1 MSSADDL
8 DLLSAAARLLFQ
20 NGQTTEKTVT
30 AVEQIGAVLGY
41 HALLLPR
48 WGELSIRIDG
58 PTGPIQEVIDAEPAG
73 VDMNKVAAT
82 TKAIDALCEGRIDV
96 ATARLSFD
104 AISRYPPVGVARYA
118 LMAAAGA
125 DALGVIFGTAHWFS
139 LGLIA
144 LSAGL
149 GAYLRRWLAGLSHN
163 LFVQPFCAA
172 LLAGSIGAVAVRLQL
187 SSALRLIALCP
198 CMILVPGPHLL
209 NGAID
214 LIRGRLSLGSTRIG
228 YALLIILAICSGLL
242 IGLSFAGVGLP
253 ASGTATAVPFGYDL
267 IAAGVAV
274 GAYGTFFGMPWRT
287 LPVPILIGAIAHGTR
302 WAVISLG
309 GCSLETGAFVSC
321 LLVGIAATPIAD
333 RMRLPFAAF
342 GFASVVSLIPG
353 VYLFRMA
360 GGLLELIAQGE
371 KATPDLLLS
380 IVADGM
386 TATLIFFAMTFG
398 LIAPKLL
405 IEHFFPRTIG
415 CHTLT
420 PQRSS
425 IETQPK

>member
-1 MSSADDL
+1 MSPVGASIVAASREDL
-8 DLLSAAARLLFQ
+8 DLLSASAKLLLE
-20 NGQTTEKTVT
+20 NGQTTEKTVM
-30 AVEQIGAVLGY
+30 AVKTIGAVLGY
-41 HALLLPR
+41 HCLLFPY

-58 PTGPIQEVIDAEPAG
+58 PTGPVQEVIAAQPAG

-82 TKAIDALCEGRIDV
+82 TKTIDDLREGRINV
-96 ATARLSFD
+96 STARLSFD
-104 AISRYPPVGVARYA
+104 AISRYPPVGTARFA
-118 LMAAAGA
+118 VFAAAGA
-125 DALGVIFGTAHWFS
+125 AALGVLFGTVHWVS

-149 GAYLRRWLAGLSHN
+149 GAYLRRWLAGLTPN

-172 LLAGSIGAVAVRLQL
+172 LLAGFIGAVAVRLQL

-198 CMILVPGPHLL
+198 CMVLVPGPHLL

-214 LIRGRLSLGSTRIG
+214 IVRGRLPLGSARIG

-242 IGLSFAGVGLP
+242 LGLSLRGISLP
-253 ASGTATAVPFGYDL
+253 ASGTGTAVPFGYDL

-274 GAYGTFFGMPWRT
+274 AAYGTFFSMPLRT
-287 LPVPILIGAIAHGTR
+287 LPAPVLIGAIAHGTR

-309 GCSLETGAFVSC
+309 GGSLQTGAFVAC
-321 LLVGIAATPIAD
+321 LLVGILATPIAD

-342 GFASVVSLIPG
+342 GFSSVVSLIPG

-360 GGLLELIAQGE
+360 GGLVELAAQGN
-371 KATPDLLLS
+371 KASPELLLS
-380 IVADGM
+380 TVADGM
-386 TATLIFFAMTFG
+386 TAASIFVAMAFG

-405 IEHFFPRTIG
+405 IEHFFPRT
-415 CHTLT
+415 
-420 PQRSS
+420 R
-425 IETQPK
+425 